1 MYLFIYLCYFLF
13 VYIYIILNLVS
24 GRISFP
30 ASRFWETSHRMVI
43 PFWMVNG
50 LDGSTGMPE
59 LVRQNERKIPSGY
72 VKITMENNHRNSEF
86 YHEEWVDL
94 SIVM

>member
-1 MYLFIYLCYFLF
+1 M
-13 VYIYIILNLVS
+13 
-24 GRISFP
+24 
-30 ASRFWETSHRMVI
+30 A
-43 PFWMVNG
+43 WMG
-50 LDGSTGMPE
+50 PPLPE

>member
-1 MYLFIYLCYFLF
+1 
-13 VYIYIILNLVS
+13 
-24 GRISFP
+24 
-30 ASRFWETSHRMVI
+30 MVI

-72 VKITMENNHRNSEF
+72 VKITMENNHRNSGF
-86 YHEEWVDL
+86 FPL
-94 SIVM
+94 KIVIFNSYGKLPEGIY